1 MRTGLMAAVVGIA
14 GSLAMGS
21 GASAGSENA
30 ALEYYRAMAM
40 GGPDDATSFIDQ
52 SGEKLKL
59 TDAWKSRTSS
69 DVDYEILH
77 RAASMDDVDWGI
89 DSSEGPM
96 TLLPHLGFM
105 RQASRY
111 LAAEALESAERN
123 ETEWVSQNIATIHR
137 MGIHVATDD
146 VLISSLVGMAIQ
158 NLGIRV
164 TNQLIDDG
172 KIDAAGARVI
182 ADAIRNGDSP
192 DRFGMR
198 DTIVGEWR
206 MIGEYIMK
214 NAPEDNTG
222 EWLQE
227 LTMYAG
233 ESEPGEQV
241 LKMTRTEMIR
251 ELGGFAVYHSDLLRA
266 WDAQDASMFEA
277 AEQRVQEGEYGALT
291 ELLGATYTRSFS
303 GHVQIRKDLD
313 ALIQRLEEIAD

>member
-1 MRTGLMAAVVGIA
+1 MRTGLMAAVLGLA

-21 GASAGSENA
+21 GVSVAAENA
-30 ALEYYRAMAM
+30 ALEYYRAMSM
-40 GGPDDATSFIDQ
+40 GNSNDAGAFIDH
-52 SGEKLKL
+52 SGEKLIL
-59 TDAWKSRTSS
+59 TDAWKKRTGS
-69 DVDYEILH
+69 DVEYEILH

-111 LAAEALESAERN
+111 LAADAMHSVEVN
-123 ETEWVSQNIATIHR
+123 DTEWAAQNIATIHR

-158 NLGIRV
+158 NLGIRL
-164 TNQLIDDG
+164 TNQLIDEG
-172 KIDAAGARVI
+172 KLDAVEARLIV
-182 ADAIRNGDSP
+182 DAIRHGDSA

-198 DTIVGEWR
+198 DTIIGEWR
-206 MIGEYIMK
+206 MIGEYIIK
-214 NAPEDNTG
+214 NAPEEKPG

-227 LTMYAG
+227 LTTYAG
-233 ESEPGEQV
+233 ESKPGEQV
-241 LKMTRTEMIR
+241 LKMTRTEMIQ

-266 WDAQDASMFEA
+266 WDAQDASMFED

-291 ELLGATYTRSFS
+291 ELLAPTYTRSFA

-313 ALIQRLEEIAD
+313 ALIERLEEIAD

>member
-1 MRTGLMAAVVGIA
+1 MRTGLMAAVVGLA

-21 GASAGSENA
+21 GASAASDNA

-52 SGEKLKL
+52 TGEKITL
-59 TDAWKSRTSS
+59 TDAWKNRTGS
-69 DVDYEILH
+69 DVEYEILH

-111 LAAEALESAERN
+111 LAADALASANRN
-123 ETEWVSQNIATIHR
+123 DMDWAAQHLATIHR
-137 MGIHVATDD
+137 MGVHVATDD
-146 VLISSLVGMAIQ
+146 VLICSVVGMAIQ
-158 NLGIRV
+158 NLGIEL
-164 TNQLIDDG
+164 TNQLIDEG
-172 KIDAAGARVI
+172 KIDAATARVI
-182 ADAIRNGDSP
+182 LDAIRRGDSA

-198 DTIVGEWR
+198 DTIIGEWR
-206 MIGEYIMK
+206 MIGEYIMT
-214 NAPEDNTG
+214 NAPEEKPG
-222 EWLQE
+222 EWLHE
-227 LTMYAG
+227 LTMYTG
-233 ESEPGEQV
+233 DSKPGEQV
-241 LKMTRTEMIR
+241 LKMTRSEMIQQ
-251 ELGGFAVYHSDLLRA
+251 LGGLAVYHSDLLRA

-277 AEQRVQEGEYGALT
+277 AEQRVQDGKYGPLT

-313 ALIQRLEEIAD
+313 ALIERLEEIVD

>member
-1 MRTGLMAAVVGIA
+1 MRTGLMATVVGLA
-14 GSLAMGS
+14 GSMAMGS
-21 GASAGSENA
+21 GVSAGSENA

-40 GGPDDATSFIDQ
+40 GNAGDTGAFIDQ
-52 SGEKLKL
+52 SGEKLTL
-59 TDAWKSRTSS
+59 TDAWRKRTGS
-69 DVDYEILH
+69 DVEYEILH
-77 RAASMDDVDWGI
+77 RAASMDDVDWGT

-123 ETEWVSQNIATIHR
+123 DTEWAAQNIATMHR

-158 NLGIRV
+158 NFGIRL
-164 TNQLIDDG
+164 TNQLIDEG
-172 KIDAAGARVI
+172 KIDAAGARLI
-182 ADAIRNGDSP
+182 ADAIRHGDSS

-198 DTIVGEWR
+198 DTIIGEWR
-206 MIGEYIMK
+206 MIGEYIIK
-214 NAPEDNTG
+214 NAPEEKPG

-227 LTMYAG
+227 LTRYAG

-241 LKMTRTEMIR
+241 LNMTRSEMIK

-277 AEQRVQEGEYGALT
+277 AEKRVQDGTYGALT
-291 ELLGATYTRSFS
+291 ELLAPTYTRAFA

-313 ALIQRLEEIAD
+313 ALIKRLEEITD